1 MTAMSL
7 KNTVLSIAA
16 ALLAAVSFA
25 GEDDVLYWMVNDSA
39 TVTSQDGAT
48 TSSIADFLAAYD
60 QPADSSFAARVR
72 VSGEGVSDNT
82 FLDLYYPGGSGDY
95 FLELGDLGVELD
107 YFGASG
113 MQSPLGSYGSPEY
126 SFIVEI
132 GNVVWSDGG
141 SSGTWTTLATSEA
154 ASYSALG
161 SFVTQAFSLDIPQS
175 AAWAQPAFA
184 AVPEPSGGLL
194 LLMGVAILAL
204 RRRENP

>member
-1 MTAMSL
+1 MTAMCHKS
-7 KNTVLSIAA
+7 TVLSIAA

-25 GEDDVLYWMVNDSA
+25 GDNDVLYWMVDTGAN
-39 TVTSQDGAT
+39 VTSQDGTT
-48 TSSIADFLAAYD
+48 TSTVADFLAGYS

-72 VSGEGVSDNT
+72 VSGDGVSDDT
-82 FLDLYYPGGSGDY
+82 FLDLFYPGDGDY
-95 FLELGDLGVELD
+95 FRELGDLGVELD
-107 YFGASG
+107 YLSESA

-154 ASYSALG
+154 TSYSDLG
-161 SFVTQAFSLDIPQS
+161 RFITQTLSLDIPQS
-175 AAWAQPAFA
+175 AAWAQPSFA

-194 LLMGVAILAL
+194 LVMGVAILAL
-204 RRRENP
+204 RRRVNA